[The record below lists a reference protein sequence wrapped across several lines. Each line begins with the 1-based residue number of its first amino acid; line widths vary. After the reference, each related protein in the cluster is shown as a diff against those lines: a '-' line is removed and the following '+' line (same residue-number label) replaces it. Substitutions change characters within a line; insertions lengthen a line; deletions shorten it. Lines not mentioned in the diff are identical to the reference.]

1 MQFPAAFRR
10 SAAAFA
16 AVTGLILAGAST
28 PAFAAQ
34 VPVNYVNLGDS
45 FSSGWGALAPTAVL
59 NPGYLSP
66 EYGGP
71 ACWQGG
77 PDDVALFD
85 QLQSVALT
93 GDYACAGALVG
104 DPKSTAGVPPGGI
117 PTIAQQAAKASLD
130 GALNSTT
137 GLVTLTAG
145 GNDVNFG
152 QIIGAC
158 AADTSAEATGCQAAT
173 AYGVALA
180 NNVDVAG
187 TVGTIR
193 GFAAN
198 AKIAWLGY
206 PRLFATAGESTT
218 VIAGGGVMTAAAAA
232 VFDQGTDQLNAVLA
246 GKARSAGA
254 QFVDVAPKFN
264 GHEIGSSA
272 SWFNLGPYTQFNFH
286 PTAAGYSQ
294 GYYPAMVSSIK
305 PSQLVKS

>member
-1 MQFPAAFRR
+1 MQFPAACRR
-10 SAAAFA
+10 SAAASVA
-16 AVTGLILAGAST
+16 ATALILSGAST

-45 FSSGWGALAPTAVL
+45 YSSGWGSLAPTAAP

-71 ACWQGG
+71 TCLHGG
-77 PDDVALFD
+77 PDDVTLFD
-85 QLQSVALT
+85 QLQSVVLT

-104 DPKSTAGVPPGGI
+104 DPNSTAGVPTGGI
-117 PTIAQQAAKASLD
+117 PTIAQQAAEASLD

-158 AADTSAEATGCQAAT
+158 AADTSPQATGCQAAT
-173 AYGVALA
+173 AYGLQLA
-180 NNVDVAG
+180 NSVDVAG
-187 TVGTIR
+187 TLVKIR
-193 GFAAN
+193 GYAPN

-218 VIAGGGVMTAAAAA
+218 VIAGGGVMSAAAAA
-232 VFDQGTDQLNAVLA
+232 VFDKGTDQLNAVFA

-264 GHEIGSSA
+264 GHEIGSSD

-286 PTAAGYSQ
+286 PTADGYNQ
-294 GYYPAMVSSIK
+294 GYYPAMVSAIK
-305 PSQLVKS
+305 PAQFVKS

>member
-1 MQFPAAFRR
+1 MQFPSAYRR

-16 AVTGLILAGAST
+16 AATTLVLSGAST

-34 VPVNYVNLGDS
+34 NPVNYVNLGDS
-45 FSSGWGALAPTAVL
+45 YSSGWGSLAPTADV
-59 NPGYLSP
+59 NPAFGS
-66 EYGGP
+66 P
-71 ACWQGG
+71 ACLHGG

-93 GDYACAGALVG
+93 GDYACAGATVG
-104 DPKSTAGVPPGGI
+104 ATTSGI

-152 QIIGAC
+152 QLIAAC
-158 AADTSAEATGCQAAT
+158 AADTSPTATECQAAT
-173 AYGVALA
+173 AYGLGLA

-193 GFAAN
+193 GFAGN

-218 VIAGGGVMTAAAAA
+218 VTAGGGVMSAAAAA
-232 VFDQGTDQLNAVLA
+232 VFDNGTDQLNAVLA
-246 GKARSAGA
+246 GKARDAGA
-254 QFVDVAPKFN
+254 QFVDVSPKFN

-272 SWFNLGPYTQFNFH
+272 SWFNLGPYAQFNFH
-286 PTAAGYSQ
+286 PTYDGYAQ
-294 GYYPAMVSSIK
+294 GYYPAMVSAIK
-305 PSQLVKS
+305 PAQLAKS

>member
-1 MQFPAAFRR
+1 MQFPSPYRR

-16 AVTGLILAGAST
+16 AATTLILSGAAT

-34 VPVNYVNLGDS
+34 SPVNYVNLGDS
-45 FSSGWGALAPTAVL
+45 FSAGWGSLAPTAGV
-59 NPGYLSP
+59 NPVFGS
-66 EYGGP
+66 P
-71 ACWQGG
+71 ACLHGG

-93 GDYACAGALVG
+93 GDYACAGATVG
-104 DPKSTAGVPPGGI
+104 ATTSGI
-117 PTIAQQAAKASLD
+117 PTIAQQAAKASFD

-137 GLVTLTAG
+137 GVVTLTAG

-158 AADTSAEATGCQAAT
+158 AADTSPTATGCQAAT
-173 AYGVALA
+173 AYGLGLA

-193 GFAAN
+193 GFASN
-198 AKIAWLGY
+198 AKITWLGY

-218 VIAGGGVMTAAAAA
+218 VIAGGGVMSAAAAA

-246 GKARSAGA
+246 GKARDAGA

-272 SWFNLGPYTQFNFH
+272 SWFNLGPYAQFNFH
-286 PTAAGYSQ
+286 PTYDGYAQ
-294 GYYPAMVSSIK
+294 GYYPAMVSAIK
-305 PSQLVKS
+305 PAQLAKS

>member
-1 MQFPAAFRR
+1 MQFPTACRR
-10 SAAAFA
+10 TAAAFA
-16 AVTGLILAGAST
+16 AVTALILSGAST

-34 VPVNYVNLGDS
+34 DPVKYVNLGDS
-45 FSSGWGALAPTAVL
+45 YSSGWGSLAPTAAV
-59 NPGYLSP
+59 NPAFGS
-66 EYGGP
+66 P
-71 ACWQGG
+71 ACLHGG

-93 GDYACAGALVG
+93 GDYACAGATIG
-104 DPKSTAGVPPGGI
+104 TTTSGI

-152 QIIGAC
+152 QIIGVC
-158 AADTSAEATGCQAAT
+158 AADTSSQATDCQAAT
-173 AYGVALA
+173 AHGLDLA
-180 NNVDVAG
+180 NSVDVAG

-193 GFAAN
+193 GYAAN

-218 VIAGGGVMTAAAAA
+218 VIAGGGVMSAAAAA
-232 VFDQGTDQLNAVLA
+232 VFDKGTDQLNAVFA
-246 GKARSAGA
+246 SKARGAGA

-264 GHEIGSSA
+264 GHEIGSSG

-286 PTAAGYSQ
+286 PTADGYSQ
-294 GYYPAMVSSIK
+294 GYYPAMVSGIK
-305 PSQLVKS
+305 PTQLVKS